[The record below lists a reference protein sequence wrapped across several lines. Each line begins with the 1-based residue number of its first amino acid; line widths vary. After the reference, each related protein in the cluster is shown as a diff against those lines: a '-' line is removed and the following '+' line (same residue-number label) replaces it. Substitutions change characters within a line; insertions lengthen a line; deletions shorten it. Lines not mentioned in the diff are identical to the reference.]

1 MGFRHVAGRACLTL
15 VSVMMAFAAQA
26 ADYPA
31 PRKGVWIARDF
42 KFSTGYVMPELRLGY
57 TTVGEPTGEPVI
69 ILHGTAGSAASMLNP
84 DFAGELFGEGQ
95 PLDAKK
101 YYIILPDALGAGTSS
116 KPSDG
121 MKASFPLYNYD
132 DMVNAQHKLVS
143 EGLGI
148 RHLRM
153 VLGNSMGGM
162 HSWLWA
168 TKFPDYM
175 DLVVPMASQPTEMSS
190 RNWMMR
196 RLIIDSVRNDPEWNN
211 GNYTKQPSALKVA
224 NVFYGIATN
233 GGTLAYQ
240 AAAATREKADQLLDA
255 RLKAPFAADA
265 NDFMYQWDSSRD
277 YNPEAMLERITA
289 RVLVINSADDE
300 RNPPETG
307 LLDKAMKRVKN
318 GKVLLIP
325 ASAETRGHGTTAMAK
340 FWKAELQEMLN
351 STPRRVN

>member
-1 MGFRHVAGRACLTL
+1 
-15 VSVMMAFAAQA
+15 
-26 ADYPA
+26 
-31 PRKGVWIARDF
+31 
-42 KFSTGYVMPELRLGY
+42 
-57 TTVGEPTGEPVI
+57 
-69 ILHGTAGSAASMLNP
+69 
-84 DFAGELFGEGQ
+84 
-95 PLDAKK
+95 
-101 YYIILPDALGAGTSS
+101 
-116 KPSDG
+116 

-240 AAAATREKADQLLDA
+240 AVAPTREKADQLLDA

-325 ASAETRGHGTTAMAK
+325 ASAETRGHGTTAMAR